1 MDPKEELGTS
11 TLHKVTDMLT
21 SALVVKIE
29 GKRAILH
36 SPATPRLLALLKEFE
51 GRRSWIHSGKA
62 LSLEPT
68 PHNLALLHSRLGAQV
83 QEEPAGLA
91 LEPILDAPEVA
102 PYESKTSPY
111 AHQERAATLLDAAT
125 TFGLFM
131 EQGTGKTKSIIDWAG
146 RLFGRRQITGMLVVS
161 KKGVHRQWAE
171 SEVPKHLGLLHVAEF
186 WPINLPIL
194 EQVMS
199 ADWRTLKIFTINY
212 DALKT
217 PRGLA
222 AAKKFAALHQ
232 DRLLMVADESQEI
245 KNYRSARHKA
255 MMELRDYASHTAL
268 ATGTPIAR
276 NLEDEWAQLRWLN
289 ESILRIRYVTSFR
302 AQYCRMGGFEN
313 RQVIGHI
320 NIDNFKELTAPFIFR
335 ATKAELGLS
344 AKQFATW
351 HYDLKAVQRDTIAS
365 IKRDLEAVLQSG
377 DIVTVVNA
385 VSAMTKLQQVA
396 SGFLI
401 DSASQ
406 VNRLMDP
413 EDNGKI
419 EGAMDWLAADE
430 GAKAII
436 WFRFREEAEML
447 AEAMARRR
455 IKFVVYHGGVNERTR
470 EAALNSFL
478 VPEGAQVF
486 LANPQS
492 AGTGLNLQGLCQ
504 RALYFSN
511 SFNAIDRWQ
520 SEDRIHRIGTQGI
533 VTYTD
538 MVGKGTLDNYIL
550 RNLRKK
556 RGLSDYILDDLE
568 QILEELQ

>member
-1 MDPKEELGTS
+1 
-11 TLHKVTDMLT
+11 ML
-21 SALVVKIE
+21 SSGIIVKIQ

-51 GRRSWIHSGKA
+51 GQRSWVNSGKA
-62 LSLEPT
+62 LSLEST
-68 PHNLALLHSRLGAQV
+68 PHNLELLASRLGAQV
-83 QEEPAGLA
+83 QREAAELA
-91 LEPILDAPEVA
+91 LEPRLAAPPVVN
-102 PYESKTSPY
+102 YTSKTKPY
-111 AHQERAATLLDAAT
+111 THQERAEALLDEAT

-131 EQGTGKTKSIIDWAG
+131 EQGTGKTKSILDWAG
-146 RLFGRRQITGMLVVS
+146 RLFCRRAITGMLVVS

-171 SEVPKHLGLLHVAEF
+171 SEAPKHLGILHVSEF

-194 EQVMS
+194 EQVMG
-199 ADWRTLKIFTINY
+199 ADWHALKIFTINY

-222 AAKKFAALHQ
+222 AATKFATLHQ
-232 DRLLMVADESQEI
+232 DKMLMVADESQEI

-255 MMELRDYASHTAL
+255 MMVLRDYASHAAL

-276 NLEDEWAQLRWLN
+276 NLEDEWAQLKWLN

-320 NIDNFKELTAPFIFR
+320 NIDKFKESTAPYVFR
-335 ATKAELGLS
+335 ATKAEIGLS

-351 HYDLKAVQRDTIAS
+351 HYDLKAVQRDAITS
-365 IKRDLEAVLQSG
+365 IKRDLEAVLASG

-385 VSAMTKLQQVA
+385 VSAMTKLQQVS

-401 DSASQ
+401 DSSSQ
-406 VNRLMDP
+406 VNRLMEVD
-413 EDNGKI
+413 DNSKI

-447 AEAMARRR
+447 ADAMAKRR
-455 IKFVVYHGGVNERTR
+455 IKFVAYHGGVNERTR
-470 EAALNSFL
+470 EAALTSFL
-478 VPEGAQVF
+478 AEEGGSDRVAQVF

-520 SEDRIHRIGTQGI
+520 SEDRIHRIGTKGV

-550 RNLRKK
+550 SNLRKK
-556 RGLSDYILDDLE
+556 RGLSDYILDDLKH
-568 QILEELQ
+568 ILEELQ